1 MSRENRPGLCYTTRK
16 TAERKRKRDVT
27 YRVLLLADEAS
38 SDVPWAAED
47 EVSYEV
53 GSEAGLASFSNGSA
67 AVRPDAVLLD
77 LSVMEDQRARV
88 LASRCRDLGLPVM
101 GVLTPAGL
109 ATYDPSL
116 ALDDFILETFQPGE
130 LLVRLKQMVFRS
142 SGTKDQKVVAAGDL
156 VIDTERYEVT
166 LASKRVLLTYKE
178 YQLLLLLASNPGRVY
193 TRDGLLSHVW
203 RYDYF
208 GGTRTVDVH
217 VRRLRSKIEDA
228 DHSFIETVWN
238 VGYRFKPQS

>member
-1 MSRENRPGLCYTTRK
+1 M
-16 TAERKRKRDVT
+16 T
-27 YRVLLLADEAS
+27 YRVLILADDGSSTAS
-38 SDVPWAAED
+38 WAAGD
-47 EVSYEV
+47 DVAYEV

-67 AVRPDAVLLD
+67 DMRPDAVLLD
-77 LSVMEDQRARV
+77 LTAMDDQRARA

-101 GVLTPAGL
+101 GVLSQAGL
-109 ATYDPSL
+109 AAYDPSL
-116 ALDDFILETFQPGE
+116 DLDDFILETFLPGE

-142 SGTKDQKVVAAGDL
+142 SGTRDPKVVVAGDL

-166 LASKRVLLTYKE
+166 LEAKRVLLTYKE

-193 TRDGLLSHVW
+193 TRESLLSQVW
-203 RYDYF
+203 MYDYF

-217 VRRLRSKIEDA
+217 IRRLRSKIEDA

-238 VGYRFKPQS
+238 VGYRFKTQS